1 MFTYIAD
8 MDVKIQF
15 THLVD
20 NWSLFRKI
28 FCISRAYIM
37 LKHFLI
43 YLIKYTTQQE
53 QVIENNKISATKLCS
68 NFFKFWF
75 NVGLPNY
82 MSVRCVPLT
91 IIRQD
96 LVSVVDSSALQIVT
110 SNQNKTRCLFL
121 ILSPFSDCNSQ
132 QNKLIQYLRIAH

>member
-1 MFTYIAD
+1 
-8 MDVKIQF
+8 
-15 THLVD
+15 
-20 NWSLFRKI
+20 
-28 FCISRAYIM
+28 M

-53 QVIENNKISATKLCS
+53 QVIENNKTLTTKLCS

-75 NVGLPNY
+75 NVATY
-82 MSVRCVPLT
+82 ISVWCVPLT
-91 IIRQD
+91 IIRHN

-121 ILSPFSDCNSQ
+121 ILSPFSDCNFQ
-132 QNKLIQYLRIAH
+132 QNELIQYLLTKHNYWRSR

>member
-8 MDVKIQF
+8 MDDKIQF
-15 THLVD
+15 THMVD
-20 NWSLFRKI
+20 NLSLFRKI
-28 FCISRAYIM
+28 ILHQYII

-53 QVIENNKISATKLCS
+53 QVIENDKTSTTKLCS
-68 NFFKFWF
+68 NFFLILV
-75 NVGLPNY
+75 NVATY
-82 MSVRCVPLT
+82 ISVRCVPLT
-91 IIRQD
+91 IIRHRLN

-121 ILSPFSDCNSQ
+121 ILSPFSDCNFQ
-132 QNKLIQYLRIAH
+132 